1 MAGSEG
7 TTVTQQPT
15 SHSADAA
22 APQLVDDIGPIGGQ
36 ALIEG
41 VMMRRAGAW
50 GAAVR
55 RSDGTIGTTG
65 AVIPEDG
72 EGVRRIPFVRGPVAL
87 WESVSLGTKAMI
99 WGAKER
105 GTEDGKGYS
114 RGGLALTTVIAAVL
128 AVGILGVLP
137 AVLPKAFGIEG
148 RWLFNAVET
157 AIRLVILVGY
167 MALISLNKEVK
178 RTFSY
183 HGAEHMTIHAFEH
196 GVPLE
201 PAEIRR
207 FDRRHPRCG
216 TAFLLIVVLVSL
228 IAHVIVGEVSW
239 PVLVASRILGLPIVA
254 GVAYEVIRLAGLRR
268 HSLLGRVLMAP
279 GSWLQTLTTQPPDDD
294 QIEVAV
300 AALHATLAATGELP
314 SSSPALAAD
323 ATLTSAAAG
332 SPAVPAAA
340 SASPGAAA
348 DGAPSTDPTAPG
360 LAPVG
365 AGR

>member
-1 MAGSEG
+1 
-7 TTVTQQPT
+7 VTQQPT
-15 SHSADAA
+15 
-22 APQLVDDIGPIGGQ
+22 PQLLDDIGPIGGQ

-55 RSDGTIGTTG
+55 RADGTIATTG
-65 AVIPEDG
+65 AALPNDG
-72 EGVRRIPFVRGPVAL
+72 EGIRRIPLLRGPVAL

-105 GTEDGKGYS
+105 GTADGRGYS
-114 RGGLALTTVIAAVL
+114 RSGLALTTVLAAVL

-148 RWLFNAVET
+148 RWLFNAVESG
-157 AIRLVILVGY
+157 IRLTILVGY
-167 MALISLNKEVK
+167 MALLSLNKEVK

-183 HGAEHMTIHAFEH
+183 HGVSLTPE
-196 GVPLE
+196 
-201 PAEIRR
+201 EIRR

-228 IAHVIVGEVSW
+228 IAHVLVGEVSW
-239 PVLVASRILGLPIVA
+239 PVLVASRVLGLPIVA
-254 GVAYEVIRLAGLRR
+254 GVAYEVIRMAGLRR
-268 HSLLGRVLMAP
+268 HSRLGRILMAP
-279 GSWLQTLTTQPPDDD
+279 GSWLQTLTTQPADDD

-300 AALHATLAATGELP
+300 AALHATIAAEALASSTPP
-314 SSSPALAAD
+314 SAPALA
-323 ATLTSAAAG
+323 S
-332 SPAVPAAA
+332 
-340 SASPGAAA
+340 
-348 DGAPSTDPTAPG
+348 
-360 LAPVG
+360 VG

>member
-1 MAGSEG
+1 
-7 TTVTQQPT
+7 VTQELT
-15 SHSADAA
+15 
-22 APQLVDDIGPIGGQ
+22 PQLLDDVGPIGGQ

-55 RSDGTIGTTG
+55 RADGTIATTG
-65 AVIPEDG
+65 APLADEAA
-72 EGVRRIPFVRGPVAL
+72 GVRRIPLLRGPVAL

-99 WGAKER
+99 WGARER

-114 RGGLALTTVIAAVL
+114 RSGLAITTVLAAVL
-128 AVGILGVLP
+128 AIGILGVLP
-137 AVLPKAFGIEG
+137 AVLPKAVGIEG
-148 RWLFNAVET
+148 RWLANLVES
-157 AIRLVILVGY
+157 AIRLGILVGY
-167 MALISLNKEVK
+167 MALLSLNKEVK

-196 GVPLE
+196 GVALE
-201 PAEIRR
+201 PESIRR

-228 IAHVIVGEVSW
+228 IAHVLIGEVSW
-239 PVLVASRILGLPIVA
+239 PVLVASRVLGLPIVA

-268 HSLLGRVLMAP
+268 HSLVGRILMAP

-300 AALHATLAATGELP
+300 AALHATLAAEGSTAPPSDPVAP
-314 SSSPALAAD
+314 SSDPVAPA
-323 ATLTSAAAG
+323 
-332 SPAVPAAA
+332 
-340 SASPGAAA
+340 
-348 DGAPSTDPTAPG
+348 

>member
-1 MAGSEG
+1 
-7 TTVTQQPT
+7 VTQQPT
-15 SHSADAA
+15 
-22 APQLVDDIGPIGGQ
+22 PQLLDDIGPIGGQ

-55 RSDGTIGTTG
+55 RADGTIATTG
-65 AVIPEDG
+65 AALPNDG
-72 EGVRRIPFVRGPVAL
+72 EGIRRIPLLRGPVAL

-105 GTEDGKGYS
+105 GTADGRGYS
-114 RGGLALTTVIAAVL
+114 RSGLALTTVLAAVL

-148 RWLFNAVET
+148 RWLFNAVESG
-157 AIRLVILVGY
+157 IRLTILVGY
-167 MALISLNKEVK
+167 MALLSLNKEVK

-196 GVPLE
+196 GVSLTPE
-201 PAEIRR
+201 EIRR

-228 IAHVIVGEVSW
+228 IAHVLVGEVSW
-239 PVLVASRILGLPIVA
+239 PVLVASRVLGLPIVA
-254 GVAYEVIRLAGLRR
+254 GVAYEVIRMAGLRR
-268 HSLLGRVLMAP
+268 HSRLGRILMAP
-279 GSWLQTLTTQPPDDD
+279 GSWLQTLTTQPADDD

-300 AALHATLAATGELP
+300 AALHATIAAEALASSTPP
-314 SSSPALAAD
+314 SAPALA
-323 ATLTSAAAG
+323 S
-332 SPAVPAAA
+332 
-340 SASPGAAA
+340 
-348 DGAPSTDPTAPG
+348 
-360 LAPVG
+360 VG

>member
-15 SHSADAA
+15 PHSADAA

-65 AVIPEDG
+65 AVIPDDG

-239 PVLVASRILGLPIVA
+239 PVLVASRVLGLPIVA

-314 SSSPALAAD
+314 SPALAAD

-340 SASPGAAA
+340 SAWPGAAA

>member
-1 MAGSEG
+1 VAE
-7 TTVTQQPT
+7 TPATQP
-15 SHSADAA
+15 S
-22 APQLVDDIGPIGGQ
+22 PQLLDDVGPIGGQ

-55 RSDGTIGTTG
+55 RADGTIATTG
-65 AVIPEDG
+65 APLPDDG
-72 EGVRRIPFVRGPVAL
+72 AGVRRIPLLRGPVAL
-87 WESVSLGTKAMI
+87 WESVDLGTRAMI

-114 RGGLALTTVIAAVL
+114 RSGLALTTVLAAVL

-137 AVLPKAFGIEG
+137 AVLPKALGIEG
-148 RWLFNAVET
+148 RWLFNAVEST
-157 AIRLVILVGY
+157 IRLGILVGY
-167 MALISLNKEVK
+167 MALLSLNKEVK

-196 GVPLE
+196 GVSLDPE
-201 PAEIRR
+201 SIRQ

-228 IAHVIVGEVSW
+228 VAHVLVGEVSW
-239 PVLVASRILGLPIVA
+239 PVLVASRVLGLPIVA

-268 HSLLGRVLMAP
+268 HSLLGRILMAP
-279 GSWLQTLTTQPPDDD
+279 GSWLQTLTTQPPDDH
-294 QIEVAV
+294 QIEIAV
-300 AALHATLAATGELP
+300 AALHATIAAEGTTVPTATDP
-314 SSSPALAAD
+314 S
-323 ATLTSAAAG
+323 T
-332 SPAVPAAA
+332 
-340 SASPGAAA
+340 PGAPA
-348 DGAPSTDPTAPG
+348 

>member
-1 MAGSEG
+1 VAETPS
-7 TTVTQQPT
+7 TQPT
-15 SHSADAA
+15 
-22 APQLVDDIGPIGGQ
+22 PTLLDDVGPIGGQ

-55 RSDGTIGTTG
+55 RADGTIATTG
-65 AVIPEDG
+65 APLPADG
-72 EGVRRIPFVRGPVAL
+72 AGVRRIPLLRGPVAL
-87 WESVSLGTKAMI
+87 WESVSLGTRAMI

-105 GTEDGKGYS
+105 GTEDGQGYS
-114 RGGLALTTVIAAVL
+114 RSGLALTTVLAAVL
-128 AVGILGVLP
+128 AIGVLGVLP

-148 RWLFNAVET
+148 RWLFNAVEST
-157 AIRLVILVGY
+157 IRLTILVGY
-167 MALISLNKEVK
+167 MALLSLNKEVK

-196 GVPLE
+196 GVSLDPSS
-201 PAEIRR
+201 IRQ

-228 IAHVIVGEVSW
+228 VAHVLVGEVSW

-254 GVAYEVIRLAGLRR
+254 GVAYEVIRTAGLHR

-300 AALHATLAATGELP
+300 AALQATIAAEGT
-314 SSSPALAAD
+314 
-323 ATLTSAAAG
+323 T
-332 SPAVPAAA
+332 V
-340 SASPGAAA
+340 
-348 DGAPSTDPTAPG
+348 PTATPAPA

-365 AGR
+365 ASR